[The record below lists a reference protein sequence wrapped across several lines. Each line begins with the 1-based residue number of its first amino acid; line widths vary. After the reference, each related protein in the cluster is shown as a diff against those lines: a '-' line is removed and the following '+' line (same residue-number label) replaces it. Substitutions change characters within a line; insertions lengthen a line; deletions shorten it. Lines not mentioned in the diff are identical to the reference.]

1 VYPSVELLLVQWGT
15 ARFSPHRVATETP
28 PDLQDVLPLIR
39 FTRFGGTDDVLTLDQ
54 AHVDVDVYAATWAE
68 ADDLARLVRVA
79 LRTELVGQSVTTGSG
94 TAVIARVG
102 TIAAPARRPTAD
114 PNLHR
119 SGASY
124 QIVTHSH

>member
-1 VYPSVELLLVQWGT
+1 VYPSVELLLAQWGA
-15 ARFSPHRVATETP
+15 ARFAPHRCLTETP
-28 PDLQDVLPLIR
+28 ADLQEQLPLIR

-54 AHVDVDVYAATWAE
+54 AHVDADVYAATWGE